1 MMDLKMIPTPRQS
14 ICVRQAGDVVF
25 FLSES
30 GEEAIDLNPVG
41 SFIWQQMDGNHSL
54 KDILDVLCHEYEVPE
69 DTAQEDLVNFTQD
82 LLDKDLISL
91 EECGS

>member
-1 MMDLKMIPTPRQS
+1 MEMKMIPTPRQS

-25 FLSES
+25 FLSDS

-54 KDILDVLCHEYEVPE
+54 KDILDILCHEYEVPE
-69 DTAQEDLVNFTQD
+69 DKAQEDLLKFTND
-82 LLDKDLISL
+82 LLTKNLISL
-91 EECGS
+91 EESQA